1 MRKHF
6 ALKLLPSRPSFAMD
20 MTAEEREIM
29 QQHIVYWTGLME
41 KGLVLVFGPVM
52 DLAGPYGLGI
62 VAVDDEEEVKAFI
75 ANDPAAK
82 INKYEYYPMM
92 AVLPKK

>member
-1 MRKHF
+1 MKKYF

-29 QQHIVYWTGLME
+29 QRHIVYWTGLME
-41 KGLVLVFGPVM
+41 KGLVLIFGPVM
-52 DLAGPYGLGI
+52 DPTGPYGLGI
-62 VAVDDEEEVKAFI
+62 VVVDDEEEVKLFI